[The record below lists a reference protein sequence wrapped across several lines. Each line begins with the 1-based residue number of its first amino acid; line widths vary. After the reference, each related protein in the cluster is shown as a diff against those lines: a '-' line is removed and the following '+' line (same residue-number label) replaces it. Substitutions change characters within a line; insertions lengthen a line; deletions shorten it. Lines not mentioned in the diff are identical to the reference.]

1 VKNAG
6 FTLLEILTAM
16 FMFVM
21 AVGGLALAM
30 DKIFGANVMIRRDAE
45 VRQQLES
52 LLDEAMVLPM
62 EILEEGRE
70 SGPDAMGATYF
81 TRAEPAEVR
90 NMDDEELANLWWVT
104 VRAEWMEGREK
115 QAWEEKFLR
124 YQP

>member
-1 VKNAG
+1 MKNAG

-62 EILEEGRE
+62 EILEEGRVFRA
-70 SGPDAMGATYF
+70 GRAGRGAQY
-81 TRAEPAEVR
+81 
-90 NMDDEELANLWWVT
+90 
-104 VRAEWMEGREK
+104 G
-115 QAWEEKFLR
+115 
-124 YQP
+124 